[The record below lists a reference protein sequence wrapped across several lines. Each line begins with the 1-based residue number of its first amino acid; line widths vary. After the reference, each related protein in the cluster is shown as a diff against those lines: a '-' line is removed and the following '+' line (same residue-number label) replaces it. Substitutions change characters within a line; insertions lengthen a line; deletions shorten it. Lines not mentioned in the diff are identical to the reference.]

1 MSVTIPAPPRELLP
15 GEQPSP
21 DSSGAPATLPERE
34 LLPRE
39 LLPPADSSSGA
50 PVATPGRE
58 LLPRELPPPAD
69 SPSAP
74 TVGAP
79 SSGAPVAAPA
89 RELLQLPDSS
99 GADFR
104 SARERAPVSRAVR
117 LAPWLLLGAFLAVEL
132 AICFMQLTG
141 PFLDEGIYVTAGLR
155 TLQGHGIAD
164 NYLGWFSGSLLW
176 PVIAALGWKLAGLA
190 GARAVAALCVTAGMA
205 GMAGAAGNLFG
216 ARTRAFAVLAAVTS
230 GPVIALAHLAV
241 YDTSAVAFAG
251 GAFWAV
257 TEFLRRDDRAWL
269 VGAALLYALAGLS
282 KYPVMAF
289 IAPPLALLM
298 LTARG
303 RRAVLDLFLFA
314 MVAGAVLLIY
324 FMADRA
330 QLIGFMSFRTHEN
343 PSFGVSTAQLAYSQ
357 FYYTAVP
364 LLLALAGAILLARRR
379 IVTLSPSKRRRVSA
393 GSPELSPTP
402 APPRAGWVAV
412 ALLTGVIAAPIYHLG
427 TGNPS
432 GDQKHVVFGLIFI
445 LPLAGIAL
453 ERAFADRRRLLPAA
467 VLTLGLLLFGCV
479 QVVRIDESWPDLRA
493 SANVL
498 SADVHPGERLLVNS
512 AWVED
517 VYLYSRSR
525 IDTPYDLYDAYRVKH
540 LAKPVDVCAFQWFVV
555 VPGGEAWPAAVREQM
570 LRCGSF
576 RELYTARTTLTNLGS
591 DLRFVTYTE
600 PIEIWRNE
608 APRPR
613 GTGVS
618 EALGPRGTG
627 VNEAPRPRGTG
638 GGASHA
644 GEQWTDRYEWNGI

>member
-1 MSVTIPAPPRELLP
+1 VSVTAPPP
-15 GEQPSP
+15 
-21 DSSGAPATLPERE
+21 RE

-39 LLPPADSSSGA
+39 LLPPADSPGA
-50 PVATPGRE
+50 PTEGAPASSAPTTAPPRE
-58 LLPRELPPPAD
+58 LLPPAD
-69 SPSAP
+69 S
-74 TVGAP
+74 GATTAGT
-79 SSGAPVAAPA
+79 STTAPA
-89 RELLQLPDSS
+89 RERTSS
-99 GADFR
+99 V
-104 SARERAPVSRAVR
+104 SRAAVSRAVR

-190 GARAVAALCVTAGMA
+190 GARAAAALCVTAGMA

-216 ARTRAFAVLAAVTS
+216 ARVRAFAVLAAVTS

-251 GAFWAV
+251 GAFWALS
-257 TEFLRRDDRAWL
+257 EFLRRDDRAWL

-282 KYPVMAF
+282 KYPVLAF
-289 IAPPLALLM
+289 IAPPLALLI

-303 RRAVLDLFLFA
+303 RRAALDLFLFA

-364 LLLALAGAILLARRR
+364 LLLAFAGAILLVRRR
-379 IVTLSPSKRRRVSA
+379 IVTLSPPEHRPTSVGPSEHHLASA
-393 GSPELSPTP
+393 GLPERRP
-402 APPRAGWVAV
+402 ALAPLRANWVAG

-467 VLTLGLLLFGCV
+467 ALTLGLLLFGCV

-517 VYLYSRSR
+517 VYLYSRGR

-576 RELYTARTTLTNLGS
+576 REIYTARTTLTNLGS
-591 DLRFVTYTE
+591 NLGFVTYTE

-608 APRPR
+608 DQPD
-613 GTGVS
+613 
-618 EALGPRGTG
+618 
-627 VNEAPRPRGTG
+627 
-638 GGASHA
+638 
-644 GEQWTDRYEWNGI
+644 DRNGK

>member
-1 MSVTIPAPPRELLP
+1 M
-15 GEQPSP
+15 
-21 DSSGAPATLPERE
+21 
-34 LLPRE
+34 
-39 LLPPADSSSGA
+39 
-50 PVATPGRE
+50 
-58 LLPRELPPPAD
+58 
-69 SPSAP
+69 
-74 TVGAP
+74 
-79 SSGAPVAAPA
+79 
-89 RELLQLPDSS
+89 
-99 GADFR
+99 
-104 SARERAPVSRAVR
+104 R

-190 GARAVAALCVTAGMA
+190 GARAAAALCVTAGMA

-257 TEFLRRDDRAWL
+257 SEFLRRDDRAWL

-289 IAPPLALLM
+289 IAPPLALLI

-303 RRAVLDLFLFA
+303 RRAALDLFLFA

-364 LLLALAGAILLARRR
+364 LLLALAGAILLKGRRR
-379 IVTLSPSKRRRVSA
+379 LA
-393 GSPELSPTP
+393 L
-402 APPRAGWVAV
+402 

-517 VYLYSRSR
+517 VYLYSRGR

-576 RELYTARTTLTNLGS
+576 REIYTARTTLTNLGS

-608 APRPR
+608 ARSRPR
-613 GTGVS
+613 ATRRGV
-618 EALGPRGTG
+618 G
-627 VNEAPRPRGTG
+627 
-638 GGASHA
+638 HA
-644 GEQWTDRYEWNGI
+644 GEEWLGPIRLEWNLR

>member
-1 MSVTIPAPPRELLP
+1 MSVTVPPPRELLP
-15 GEQPSP
+15 REQPQP
-21 DSSGAPATLPERE
+21 DSSSVSATAPPRE

-39 LLPPADSSSGA
+39 LLPHEP
-50 PVATPGRE
+50 
-58 LLPRELPPPAD
+58 LPPVD
-69 SPSAP
+69 SPGAP

-79 SSGAPVAAPA
+79 TSSAPA
-89 RELLQLPDSS
+89 TVPPPGLLQLPGLPGLDFVSAHERSS
-99 GADFR
+99 
-104 SARERAPVSRAVR
+104 VSRAVR

-176 PVIAALGWKLAGLA
+176 PVIAAFGWKLAGLA
-190 GARAVAALCVTAGMA
+190 GARAAAALCVTAGMA

-282 KYPVMAF
+282 KYPVMGF
-289 IAPPLALLM
+289 IAPPLALLI
-298 LTARG
+298 LTGRG
-303 RRAVLDLFLFA
+303 RRAALDLFLFA

-364 LLLALAGAILLARRR
+364 LLLALAGAILLKGRRR
-379 IVTLSPSKRRRVSA
+379 L
-393 GSPELSPTP
+393 
-402 APPRAGWVAV
+402 AV

-453 ERAFADRRRLLPAA
+453 ERAFATRRRLLPATL
-467 VLTLGLLLFGCV
+467 LTLGLLLFAFT

-517 VYLYSRSR
+517 VYLYSRGR
-525 IDTPYDLYDAYRVKH
+525 IDTPYDLYDVYRIEH

-591 DLRFVTYTE
+591 DLGFVTYTE

-608 APRPR
+608 ARQPH
-613 GTGVS
+613 GTRRGVS
-618 EALGPRGTG
+618 RT
-627 VNEAPRPRGTG
+627 
-638 GGASHA
+638 
-644 GEQWTDRYEWNGI
+644 GEQWMGPIRLEWHLR

>member
-1 MSVTIPAPPRELLP
+1 VSVTVPPPPELLP
-15 GEQPSP
+15 RERPQP
-21 DSSGAPATLPERE
+21 DSSGASVAAP
-34 LLPRE
+34 PRE
-39 LLPPADSSSGA
+39 LLPPADSSA
-50 PVATPGRE
+50 
-58 LLPRELPPPAD
+58 
-69 SPSAP
+69 AP

-79 SSGAPVAAPA
+79 ASSAPTTAPA
-89 RELLQLPDSS
+89 RELLPPADS
-99 GADFR
+99 GATTAGTPATAP
-104 SARERAPVSRAVR
+104 ARERSSSVSHAVR

-190 GARAVAALCVTAGMA
+190 GARAAAALCVTAGMA

-216 ARTRAFAVLAAVTS
+216 ARVRAFAVLAAVTS

-251 GAFWAV
+251 GAFWAL

-282 KYPVMAF
+282 KYPVLVF
-289 IAPPLALLM
+289 IAPPLVLLI

-314 MVAGAVLLIY
+314 MVSGAVLLIY

-379 IVTLSPSKRRRVSA
+379 IVTLSPLERSRASVGPPAQR
-393 GSPELSPTP
+393 P
-402 APPRAGWVAV
+402 APPPLQAGGLAL

-467 VLTLGLLLFGCV
+467 ALTLGLLLFGCA

-517 VYLYSRSR
+517 VYLYSRGR

-576 RELYTARTTLTNLGS
+576 REIYTARATLTNLGS
-591 DLRFVTYTE
+591 NLGFVTYTE

-608 APRPR
+608 AR
-613 GTGVS
+613 
-618 EALGPRGTG
+618 
-627 VNEAPRPRGTG
+627 
-638 GGASHA
+638 
-644 GEQWTDRYEWNGI
+644 

>member
-1 MSVTIPAPPRELLP
+1 MSVTVPPPRELI
-15 GEQPSP
+15 
-21 DSSGAPATLPERE
+21 
-34 LLPRE
+34 PRE
-39 LLPPADSSSGA
+39 LLPPPDSSA
-50 PVATPGRE
+50 PTVDGPTSDAPTLG
-58 LLPRELPPPAD
+58 
-69 SPSAP
+69 AP

-79 SSGAPVAAPA
+79 TSAAAAPA
-89 RELLQLPDSS
+89 RELLWLPGAPGSDS
-99 GADFR
+99 GPDFL
-104 SARERAPVSRAVR
+104 SARERTHVASRAVR

-190 GARAVAALCVTAGMA
+190 GARAAAALCVTAGMA

-251 GAFWAV
+251 GAFWALS
-257 TEFLRRDDRAWL
+257 EFLRRDDRAWL

-282 KYPVMAF
+282 KYPVLLF
-289 IAPPLALLM
+289 IAPPLALLI

-303 RRAVLDLFLFA
+303 RRAALDLFLFA
-314 MVAGAVLLIY
+314 MVAGAVLLVY

-343 PSFGVSTAQLAYSQ
+343 PSFGVSTGQLAYSQ

-379 IVTLSPSKRRRVSA
+379 SVTLSPPAHRQA
-393 GSPELSPTP
+393 P
-402 APPRAGWVAV
+402 APLRADWLAV

-467 VLTLGLLLFGCV
+467 VLTLGLALFGCV

-517 VYLYSRSR
+517 VYLYSRGR

-540 LAKPVDVCAFQWFVV
+540 LTKPVDVCAFQWFAV
-555 VPGGEAWPAAVREQM
+555 VPGGEAWPAAMREQM

-576 RELYTARTTLTNLGS
+576 REIYTARATLTNLGS
-591 DLRFVTYTE
+591 NLRFVTYTE

-608 APRPR
+608 APHPR
-613 GTGVS
+613 GT
-618 EALGPRGTG
+618 R
-627 VNEAPRPRGTG
+627 VNEARGRARATRRG
-638 GGASHA
+638 VGHA
-644 GEQWTDRYEWNGI
+644 GEEWLGPIRPEWKMR

>member
-1 MSVTIPAPPRELLP
+1 MSVTIPAPRELLP
-15 GEQPSP
+15 REQQPLP
-21 DSSGAPATLPERE
+21 DSSRAPATVPARE

-39 LLPPADSSSGA
+39 LLPPADSGA
-50 PVATPGRE
+50 PTAG
-58 LLPRELPPPAD
+58 
-69 SPSAP
+69 AP
-74 TVGAP
+74 TT
-79 SSGAPVAAPA
+79 APA
-89 RELLQLPDSS
+89 RGRSS
-99 GADFR
+99 
-104 SARERAPVSRAVR
+104 SVSRAVR

-190 GARAVAALCVTAGMA
+190 GARAAAALFVTAGMA

-216 ARTRAFAVLAAVTS
+216 ARVRTFAVLAAVTS

-251 GAFWAV
+251 GAFWALS
-257 TEFLRRDDRAWL
+257 EFLRRDDRAWL

-282 KYPVMAF
+282 KYPVLAF
-289 IAPPLALLM
+289 IAPPLALLI
-298 LTARG
+298 LTTRG
-303 RRAVLDLFLFA
+303 RRAALDLFLFA

-379 IVTLSPSKRRRVSA
+379 IVTLLPPEPRRASA
-393 GSPELSPTP
+393 GHPEHPPSVGPPERHMAP
-402 APPRAGWVAV
+402 APLRAGRLAV
-412 ALLTGVIAAPIYHLG
+412 ALLTGVMAAPIYHLG

-445 LPLAGIAL
+445 LPLAGVAL

-467 VLTLGLLLFGCV
+467 LLTLGLLLFGCV

-517 VYLYSRSR
+517 VYLYSRGR

-555 VPGGEAWPAAVREQM
+555 VPGGEAWPAALREEM

-576 RELYTARTTLTNLGS
+576 REVYAARATLTNLGS
-591 DLRFVTYTE
+591 SLRFVTYTE

-608 APRPR
+608 AR
-613 GTGVS
+613 GQPHG
-618 EALGPRGTG
+618 
-627 VNEAPRPRGTG
+627 
-638 GGASHA
+638 
-644 GEQWTDRYEWNGI
+644 

>member
-1 MSVTIPAPPRELLP
+1 VSVTVPPPRELLP
-15 GEQPSP
+15 
-21 DSSGAPATLPERE
+21 RE
-34 LLPRE
+34 F
-39 LLPPADSSSGA
+39 LPPAD
-50 PVATPGRE
+50 P
-58 LLPRELPPPAD
+58 
-69 SPSAP
+69 AP
-74 TVGAP
+74 TAGA
-79 SSGAPVAAPA
+79 AATAPA
-89 RELLQLPDSS
+89 RERSS
-99 GADFR
+99 
-104 SARERAPVSRAVR
+104 SVSRAVR

-190 GARAVAALCVTAGMA
+190 GARAAAALCVTAGMA

-216 ARTRAFAVLAAVTS
+216 ARVRAFAVLAAVTS

-251 GAFWAV
+251 GAFWALS
-257 TEFLRRDDRAWL
+257 EFLRRDDRAWL

-282 KYPVMAF
+282 KYPVMGF
-289 IAPPLALLM
+289 IASPLALLI

-303 RRAVLDLFLFA
+303 RRAALDLFMFA
-314 MVAGAVLLIY
+314 MVAGAVLLVY

-364 LLLALAGAILLARRR
+364 LLMALAGAILLARRR
-379 IVTLSPSKRRRVSA
+379 IVTLSPPRSRRASA
-393 GSPELSPTP
+393 GPAARHAVPAGLPEGLLAPAGLSTDRP
-402 APPRAGWVAV
+402 APAPLRASRVAL

-467 VLTLGLLLFGCV
+467 LLTAGLLVFAFA

-498 SADVHPGERLLVNS
+498 SADVHRGERLLVNS

-517 VYLYSRSR
+517 VYLYSHGR
-525 IDTPYDLYDAYRVKH
+525 IDTPYDLYDVYRVEH
-540 LAKPVDVCAFQWFVV
+540 LAKPVDVCSFQWFVV

-576 RELYTARTTLTNLGS
+576 REIYTARATLTNLGS
-591 DLRFVTYTE
+591 NLRYITYTE

-608 APRPR
+608 APQPR
-613 GTGVS
+613 GTGVD
-618 EALGPRGTG
+618 EAPQPRATGVSGAPQPRGTG
-627 VNEAPRPRGTG
+627 EGSATRVSSGRD
-638 GGASHA
+638 
-644 GEQWTDRYEWNGI
+644 QFDWNGI